1 MTLQEMSRD
10 CIAQNQA
17 IRARIRILRAEAKE
31 MDELGR
37 FIMQGRIR
45 KLGGLARESWEL
57 AQHLEHYYE
66 RGYSRNGKYTL

>member
-10 CIAQNQA
+10 YAAQNQA
-17 IRARIRILRAEAKE
+17 LRARIRALRAEAKGL
-31 MDELGR
+31 DEIDR

-45 KLGGLARESWEL
+45 KLGCLARESWEL